1 MSVSRPRA
9 YAAYAPA
16 PLAPRSAPAPLR
28 PAPGSGRLRARV
40 AGRLRLLVRFGQG
53 PHHAGPLVVQPLQAP
68 RLAPGERVRGENPK
82 AERVMEGGDHRG
94 RRHVGVHLA
103 ATRRLRWGGA
113 REAARMR

>member
-40 AGRLRLLVRFGQG
+40 AVRLRLLVRFGQG
-53 PHHAGPLVVQPLQAP
+53 PHHVGSLVVQPLQAA
-68 RLAPGERVRGENPK
+68 RLAPGESVRGEHRK
-82 AERVMEGGDHRG
+82 ADRVIEGADHRV
-94 RRHVGVHLA
+94 RRLVAAHLA
-103 ATRRLRWGGA
+103 PTHRLRGRGS
-113 REAARMR
+113 REA